1 VTLVRAAGAWL
12 LVVLLGGVGGCRDA
26 AAPDAASAKGGGVS
40 DTTRR
45 REFWAIYARASEA
58 RSAGRLDEAVQLY
71 TQALTLNPA
80 HEDALYYLGN
90 CHLERRQFTQALD
103 AYQRLVALNPSGSS
117 RAHMQLGSIR
127 ASLEPGAPVDLDE
140 AAAHFQHALDVDP
153 ESGALLGLAEVAL
166 LEGKRSEAERLL
178 AQVERDNPMSVAAP
192 YLRGYLAFERGAG
205 DTAWT
210 LFSEAVARGVLKK
223 GGVKWTEEGDVKGTP
238 ELRWRALARQSVF
251 GPHWIRLRTYLAPP
265 GPTRRDMRTEYGQLR
280 HIFERRPG

>member
-1 VTLVRAAGAWL
+1 VTAARAAGAC
-12 LVVLLGGVGGCRDA
+12 LVVTLLGAPGGCREA
-26 AAPDAASAKGGGVS
+26 VAPEASATSRSAS
-40 DTTRR
+40 DTPAR
-45 REFWAIYARASEA
+45 REFWALYARASEA

-71 TQALTLNPA
+71 TQALMLNPA

-90 CHLERRQFTQALD
+90 CHLERRAFTEALD

-127 ASLEPGAPVDLDE
+127 ASLDPGAPVDLDE
-140 AAAHFQHALDVDP
+140 ASAHFRRALDVDP

-178 AQVERDNPMSVAAP
+178 AQVDRDNPMSIAAP

-265 GPTRRDMRTEYGQLR
+265 GPTRRDMRTEYEQLR
-280 HIFERRPG
+280 HVFERRPR